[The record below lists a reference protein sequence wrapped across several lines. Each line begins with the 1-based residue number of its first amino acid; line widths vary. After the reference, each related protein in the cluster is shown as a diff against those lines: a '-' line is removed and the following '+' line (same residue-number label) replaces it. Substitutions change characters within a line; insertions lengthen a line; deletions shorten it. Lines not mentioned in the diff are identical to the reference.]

1 MIRRPPRST
10 RTDTLFPYTTLFR
23 STRVLAKR
31 AAQADD
37 PITSCKGRQRILK
50 DRRIGRP
57 RTRQFRHAAKL
68 DAADRGLHL
77 QHSPIGADALMHPA
91 ETRRVRAFID
101 RVPALA
107 MILERP
113 HARPEITNVARHHP
127 PFPAGG
133 HVLFL
138 SADPGPALTHPP

>member
-1 MIRRPPRST
+1 MILRPPRST
-10 RTDTLFPYTTLFR
+10 RTDTLVPYPTLFR
-23 STRVLAKR
+23 S
-31 AAQADD
+31 DD

-57 RTRQFRHAAKL
+57 RTRPFRHAAKL

-77 QHSPIGADALMHPA
+77 QHSPIGADALMQPA

-113 HARPEITNVARHHP
+113 HARPEIAIVAQIGR
-127 PFPAGG
+127 A
-133 HVLFL
+133 HV
-138 SADPGPALTHPP
+138 